1 MRCRTGICGIR
12 LFRGSRPKGLNDDD
26 DDVQLV
32 LLISIRHKTQFNT
45 CIVIPYS
52 AMPFFFFGWRSGPV
66 TNLSLW
72 LFRAFLKTYKKD

>member
-32 LLISIRHKTQFNT
+32 LLISTRHKTQFNT

-52 AMPFFFFGWRSGPV
+52 AMLFFFSAGEVVP
-66 TNLSLW
+66 LL
-72 LFRAFLKTYKKD
+72 TYLYGYLEPS